1 MSPHSQGLD
10 EPRKSHVEFRMCS
23 TLEHQTKGF
32 SIFDGHT
39 HNPQNNY
46 SSLFRV
52 DFITS
57 SFHTI
62 FPKNKH
68 RLELSLL

>member
-1 MSPHSQGLD
+1 
-10 EPRKSHVEFRMCS
+10 MCS

-39 HNPQNNY
+39 HNPRNNY
-46 SSLFRV
+46 SSFFRV

-57 SFHTI
+57 SSCTI
-62 FPKNKH
+62 CPKNKT
-68 RLELSLL
+68 LSWTIITLMGALVGFK